1 MAITATTLAAAVGA
15 TDQFIQVTAT
25 TGQAVGQVWR
35 VDGEWMTQRAVASG
49 LSIPV
54 SRRGVNGSV
63 VKAHNILAP
72 VANGTYAEMLT
83 SQPAQILNPA
93 PFKPEITSYAVSG
106 ALTVPVYDTL
116 AIITKSSAAAVMT
129 LESPSIFADG
139 TEFTIVST
147 TAQAHTVDYTPGFND
162 NTTSSNLAT
171 FTATAG
177 NSITILAVK
186 GLWRV
191 KCAYGVTIG

>member
-1 MAITATTLAAAVGA
+1 MAITATTLAAAVAA

-35 VDGEWMTQRAVASG
+35 VDGEWMVQKAVASG
-49 LSIPV
+49 LTIPV
-54 SRRGVNGSV
+54 SRRGINGST

-83 SQPAQILNPA
+83 SQPAQVLNPA
-93 PFKPEITSYAVSG
+93 PFKPEIVSYGVSG
-106 ALTVPVYDTL
+106 AITVPVYDTL
-116 AIITKSSAAAVMT
+116 IVLDKATAGVMT
-129 LESPSIFADG
+129 IESPSIFADG
-139 TEFTIVST
+139 TQVTIMSV
-147 TAQAHTVDYTPGFND
+147 TAAAHTVDYTPGFND

-177 NSITILAVK
+177 NSFTIIALK

-191 KCAYGVTIG
+191 KCAYGVTIA